1 MLQDGS
7 TTSHGRSLGS
17 ALGISATTPLFVG
30 GGFGSSITG
39 SDKNTLIFKGLRSN
53 DTVIEVKN
61 ETLSG
66 DATKGNV
73 VLDFNQSLLDLSACD
88 NSSSGF
94 LSTVNLTSNV
104 SNTLPVANGG
114 TNATSFADKAV
125 IITQDSGTDTLSA
138 ATMSTNGQL
147 LIGGTSGP
155 AVATLTAG
163 TNVTITNSDGGISIA
178 SSIGTIS
185 STLDTSNNNI
195 DLGTGWLSGDGTA
208 EGINIDSTG
217 KVFIGD
223 SNPTAYFTSELNVDG
238 GN

>member
-1 MLQDGS
+1 MAQRASDLSKKTKSSTTTDEVLIIQNTGTQKTSQFPLDDVFPMLQDGS

-104 SNTLPVANGG
+104 SNTLPV
-114 TNATSFADKAV
+114 
-125 IITQDSGTDTLSA
+125 
-138 ATMSTNGQL
+138 
-147 LIGGTSGP
+147 
-155 AVATLTAG
+155 
-163 TNVTITNSDGGISIA
+163 
-178 SSIGTIS
+178 
-185 STLDTSNNNI
+185 
-195 DLGTGWLSGDGTA
+195 
-208 EGINIDSTG
+208 E
-217 KVFIGD
+217 
-223 SNPTAYFTSELNVDG
+223 
-238 GN
+238 